1 MRLIGLDVGEAR
13 IGVAASDPTG
23 TLASART
30 VVQRRPEGAA
40 LQALQRIIEEEEAQA
55 VIIGLPRSLSGE
67 LHEQAALVQ
76 AFAERLRSQ
85 ITIPLEFWDERL
97 STVAAER
104 EMRAAGTRRDRRRA
118 MVDAV
123 AAAIILQNYLDAHRA
138 QGPMPPEDE
147 GGGTEKGSGFS

>member
-30 VVQRRPEGAA
+30 VLQRRPEEAA

-55 VIIGLPRSLSGE
+55 IIVGLPRSLSGE
-67 LHEQAALVQ
+67 LHGQAALVQ

-85 ITIPLEFWDERL
+85 ISIPLEFWDERL

-104 EMRAAGTRRDRRRA
+104 EMRAAGTRRDRRRT

-138 QGPMPPEDE
+138 QGQMPPGDRE
-147 GGGTEKGSGFS
+147 GESEKGSGLA

>member
-30 VVQRRPEGAA
+30 VLQRRPEEAA
-40 LQALQRIIEEEEAQA
+40 LRALLHLIEEEQAEA
-55 VIIGLPRSLSGE
+55 VVVGLPRSLSGE
-67 LHEQAALVQ
+67 LHSQAALVQ

-85 ITIPLEFWDERL
+85 ISIPLYFWDERL

-138 QGPMPPEDE
+138 QGHPPPEDA
-147 GGGTEKGSGFS
+147 GDAAEKGSGPS

>member
-30 VVQRRPEGAA
+30 VLQRRPEEAA
-40 LQALQRIIEEEEAQA
+40 LQAVCRIIEEEEAQA
-55 VIIGLPRSLSGE
+55 VIVGLPRSLSGE
-67 LHEQAALVQ
+67 LHGQAALVQ

-85 ITIPLEFWDERL
+85 ISIPVHFWDERL

-104 EMRAAGTRRDRRRA
+104 EMRAAGTKRDRRRT

-138 QGPMPPEDE
+138 SEHPPPKDT
-147 GGGTEKGSGFS
+147 GGQTEKGRDHS